1 MVRRTSDLIGRP
13 VVSGDSGKKLGTIT
27 DLLVDDSEGR
37 LVGLVL
43 QHGWMKS
50 EEVLPATAVQTLG
63 TDAVVSRSSELMD
76 ATQWRER
83 HARPGGD
90 DRPAP
95 PAAQMPWNG

>member
-13 VVSGDSGKKLGTIT
+13 VVSSDSGKKLGTIT
-27 DLLVDDSEGR
+27 DVLVDESEGR

-43 QHGWMKS
+43 QHGWLKS

-76 ATQWRER
+76 ANQWRER
-83 HARPGGD
+83 HATSSSSDEPSAD
-90 DRPAP
+90 
-95 PAAQMPWNG
+95 QLPWNG

>member
-50 EEVLPATAVQTLG
+50 EEVLPAAAVQTLG
-63 TDAVVSRSSELMD
+63 TDAVVANAGTWIHM
-76 ATQWRER
+76 
-83 HARPGGD
+83 
-90 DRPAP
+90 PAQLP
-95 PAAQMPWNG
+95 HSIRTKTSVVMLLLLLKQQQAA